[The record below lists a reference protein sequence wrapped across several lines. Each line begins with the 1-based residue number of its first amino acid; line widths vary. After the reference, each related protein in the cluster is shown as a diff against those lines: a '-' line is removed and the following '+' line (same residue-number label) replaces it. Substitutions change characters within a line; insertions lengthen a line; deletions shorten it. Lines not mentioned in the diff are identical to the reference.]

1 MKLGLKKKERTE
13 QLNFRVEAILKQDL
27 IGLFKECDAK
37 GIDSTAALN
46 VGLRQI
52 AQALRRELDEV
63 SDVKTDGKADA
74 TTGAKKRPL
83 PASQPILPNGSIPDR
98 T

>member
-1 MKLGLKKKERTE
+1 MKLGLKKKEKTE
-13 QLNFRVEAILKQDL
+13 QLNFRVEATLKVEL

-63 SDVKTDGKADA
+63 SDVKSDGKVDGKSDGKVDA
-74 TTGAKKRPL
+74 RPL
-83 PASQPILPNGSIPDR
+83 PKVSISNGADPE
-98 T
+98 